1 MNRNISKYKAQ
12 YKTQLKSQ
20 EPKASHIFN
29 LKSATVNH
37 KHTTN
42 ALIL

>member
-1 MNRNISKYKAQ
+1 MNQNIFKYKAQ

-20 EPKASHIFN
+20 EQKASHIFN
-29 LKSATVNH
+29 LKSVTVNN
-37 KHTTN
+37 KRTTN